1 MVKLVS
7 LNETKGRKV
16 YTELGDFFG
25 EVEEGFIQNNKVYG
39 WKIKSTNNSLLSK
52 IMSSAKGVIIP
63 QGLVNA
69 IGDVM
74 IISKTAVP
82 AYTEKNTEQNEKK
95 KGAESNEEAE

>member
-7 LNETKGRKV
+7 LNETKGRRV

-25 EVEEGFIQNNKVYG
+25 EVEEGFIQNNKIYG
-39 WKIKSTNNSLLSK
+39 WKIKSTTNSLLSK

-63 QGLVNA
+63 QGLVTA

-82 AYTEKNTEQNEKK
+82 AYTEKDKEAEGK
-95 KGAESNEEAE
+95 KGLKPEEAEAE